1 MATDYNPFALDPN
14 NKVIPSAKSISGI
27 LNVAINTST
36 YVAVTVPAATY
47 CKSVLMQTRDGSPFL
62 VSDVLAGTTYATI
75 TQPLGIDIYGIPGK
89 VLCYVKATVAGTLE
103 VILLD

>member
-1 MATDYNPFALDPN
+1 MAHANFVTDGGG
-14 NKVIPSAKSISGI
+14 KVIHSARGFSKI
-27 LNVAINTST
+27 LNIAINTST

-62 VSDVLAGTTYATI
+62 VSDVAAGTTYATMN
-75 TQPLGIDIYGIPGK
+75 QPLGIDIYGIPAK

>member
-1 MATDYNPFALDPN
+1 MAKTAFPRDAEGTT
-14 NKVIPSAKSISGI
+14 VRSANAITGV

-36 YVAVTVPAATY
+36 FVPVSVPAATY

-62 VSDVLAGTTYATI
+62 VSDVAAGTTYATI
-75 TQPLGIDIYGIPGK
+75 NQPIGIDLYGIPAK

>member
-1 MATDYNPFALDPN
+1 MAKQAFPRDAEGEI
-14 NKVIPSAKSISGI
+14 VRSATAISGV

-36 YVAVTVPAATY
+36 YVAVTVPASTY
-47 CKSVLMQTRDGSPFL
+47 CKAIIMQTRDGAPFL
-62 VSDVLAGTTYATI
+62 VSDVVAGTTYATM
-75 TQPLGIDIYGIPGK
+75 TQPLGIDIYGIPAK